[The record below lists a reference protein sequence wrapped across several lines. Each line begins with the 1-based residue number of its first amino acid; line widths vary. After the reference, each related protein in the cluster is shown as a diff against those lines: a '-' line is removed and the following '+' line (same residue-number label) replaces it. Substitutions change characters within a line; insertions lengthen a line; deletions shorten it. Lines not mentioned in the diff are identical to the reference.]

1 MTHGEVMTYIE
12 ENFDISGEASRLISN
27 ILCYAEEIE
36 DGGERH
42 HFLCDMLDGTIGL
55 SEREIRQFLS

>member
-12 ENFDISGEASRLISN
+12 ENFDISGEAGRLISN

-42 HFLCDMLDGTIGL
+42 RFLCNMFDGTIGL